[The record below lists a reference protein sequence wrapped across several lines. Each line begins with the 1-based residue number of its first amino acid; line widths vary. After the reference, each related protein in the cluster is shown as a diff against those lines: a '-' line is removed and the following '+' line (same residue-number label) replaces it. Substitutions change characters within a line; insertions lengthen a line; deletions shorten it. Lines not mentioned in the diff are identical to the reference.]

1 MERHSTGLARVTW
14 ILGGVALG
22 AAAMYMMDPVQG
34 NRRRALV
41 RDKAY
46 SSRVK
51 LRKSINAKSRDL
63 ANRARGLQAEAR
75 HMLEKKDRQAGA
87 QTTSPPVTSAE
98 ASMIE
103 I

>member
-1 MERHSTGLARVTW
+1 MERNPTTLSRLIW
-14 ILGGVALG
+14 IIGGAALG

-46 SSRVK
+46 SSRIK

-63 ANRARGLQAEAR
+63 ANRTMGLRAEAR
-75 HMLEKKDRQAGA
+75 RMLGKTDRHAD
-87 QTTSPPVTSAE
+87 THRTSPPITSAE